1 MRKVMV
7 WIGTAALLIGL
18 VGGVA
23 GTSSAANLTGG
34 QYTYVLNGEE
44 VTFPFDPVKLQAG
57 LLLPV
62 EVFQKFHIEV
72 ENPLMRN
79 VTLRRADV
87 TATVTMGTP
96 TFTLNGEPATVEAA
110 PLRLN
115 GRLFLPAG
123 LLKFLGVEFTTEGTF
138 VVLRD
143 NGEGL
148 PDLRQTSQV
157 DYDRLR
163 GSNSFT
169 TSIRADSGIFLSAD
183 VTMLNEDLLIASA
196 NGLDYGTRA
205 RLYTLLKTNTVIL
218 VTLSNDS
225 GKAGGVVQN
234 GFSLVD
240 NQGNQY
246 DLESIVDTGA
256 GPITA
261 KIAPSAD
268 RDGVL
273 VFPRV
278 SPKAT
283 SASLYYDPNGADL
296 GVFGGLQ

>member
-7 WIGTAALLIGL
+7 WIGTAALLVAL

-44 VTFPFDPVKLQAG
+44 VTFPFDPVKLTNG
-57 LLLPV
+57 LLIPVDVFQRFHV
-62 EVFQKFHIEV
+62 EVEH
-72 ENPLMRN
+72 PLEHN

-96 TFTLNGEPATVEAA
+96 TFTLNGEPATLESA

-123 LLKFLGVEFTTEGTF
+123 LLKHLGVEYSSEGTF

-143 NGEGL
+143 SGDGMPYVREV
-148 PDLRQTSQV
+148 TQV
-157 DYDRLR
+157 DYDRMR
-163 GSNSFT
+163 GMSSFT
-169 TSIRADSGIFLSAD
+169 ASVKADSGIMLDGDFTL
-183 VTMLNEDLLIASA
+183 LNEDLLIASA

-205 RLYTLLKTNTVIL
+205 RLFTLLKTNTVVL
-218 VTLSNDS
+218 VTLSNNA
-225 GKAGGVVQN
+225 GKAGGVVEN
-234 GFSLVD
+234 GFFVVD
-240 NQGNQY
+240 DQRNQY
-246 DLESIVDTGA
+246 ELESVVATSA
-256 GPITA
+256 GLITA
-261 KIAPSAD
+261 KIAPSAN
-268 RDGVL
+268 RTGVL

-283 SASLYYDPNGADL
+283 ALSLYYDPNGSDL
-296 GVFGGLQ
+296 GVFSRLQ